1 MQYSS
6 VNRLGDFEFHDA
18 ELSLLSWENDRLTV
32 SAKYLNVH
40 KNAAPGNEGTDMEIS
55 EAIITFYGFDLKEF
69 EPARTWKRDK
79 HGNVYTNDP
88 LIIHTGAV
96 AKSMLMAELQH
107 TAVVMGMT
115 YVDGIYDLGALGI
128 DPYFSARFT
137 FLNVIIEWDSYR
149 KKAWY
154 ERKR

>member
-79 HGNVYTNDP
+79 HGNAYTNDP
-88 LIIHTGAV
+88 LVIHTGAV
-96 AKSMLMAELQH
+96 AKSMLKAELQH
-107 TAVVMGMT
+107 TVVVMGIA
-115 YVDGIYDLGALGI
+115 YVNGIYDLGALGI

-137 FLNVIIEWDSYR
+137 FSDVKIEWDSYR

>member
-55 EAIITFYGFDLKEF
+55 ASETD
-69 EPARTWKRDK
+69 
-79 HGNVYTNDP
+79 
-88 LIIHTGAV
+88 
-96 AKSMLMAELQH
+96 
-107 TAVVMGMT
+107 
-115 YVDGIYDLGALGI
+115 
-128 DPYFSARFT
+128 
-137 FLNVIIEWDSYR
+137 
-149 KKAWY
+149 
-154 ERKR
+154 